1 MLLHIYSRPENFKK
15 SKLNKRC
22 EIKWSNFTKFIS
34 PLVSKFFSKQTFV
47 YYSYLFMYPLHKFN
61 IQWFQ
66 TMSGW
71 SNEIQAYMDSWIS
84 DWKSFHF
91 GFRIQEIIILIF
103 HIFDNWI
110 PAFRIV
116 DCIAET
122 CKKQIYFHACNYL
135 LSKNTK
141 NICIVS
147 KMDWV
152 IFIENFYSRHSNA
165 GKTPGTIYL

>member
-1 MLLHIYSRPENFKK
+1 MYLWSYAGWIAWTFFLL
-15 SKLNKRC
+15 
-22 EIKWSNFTKFIS
+22 KWLLAWTVLLCSWDTYDV
-34 PLVSKFFSKQTFV
+34 L
-47 YYSYLFMYPLHKFN
+47 YSYLFMYPLHKFN

-110 PAFRIV
+110 PAFRII
-116 DCIAET
+116 DSIAET
-122 CKKQIYFHACNYL
+122 CKNKY
-135 LSKNTK
+135 
-141 NICIVS
+141 
-147 KMDWV
+147 
-152 IFIENFYSRHSNA
+152 IFILV
-165 GKTPGTIYL
+165 TTICFPKILKIYA

>member
-1 MLLHIYSRPENFKK
+1 MKSNDPISQNSFRPWWANFFPN
-15 SKLNKRC
+15 KL
-22 EIKWSNFTKFIS
+22 
-34 PLVSKFFSKQTFV
+34 FV
-47 YYSYLFMYPLHKFN
+47 LYSYLFMYPLHKFN

-110 PAFRIV
+110 PAFRII
-116 DCIAET
+116 DSIAET
-122 CKKQIYFHACNYL
+122 CKNKYIFILVTICFPKILKIYV
-135 LSKNTK
+135 
-141 NICIVS
+141 CIVS
-147 KMDWV
+147 KM
-152 IFIENFYSRHSNA
+152 A
-165 GKTPGTIYL
+165 GLSVEAYL

>member
-1 MLLHIYSRPENFKK
+1 MWNQMIQFHKIHFSPGEQIFFQTNFCTYC
-15 SKLNKRC
+15 L
-22 EIKWSNFTKFIS
+22 
-34 PLVSKFFSKQTFV
+34 
-47 YYSYLFMYPLHKFN
+47 YSYLFMYPLHKFN
-61 IQWFQ
+61 IQGFQ
-66 TMSGW
+66 TMTGW
-71 SNEIQAYMDSWIS
+71 GNEIQAYMDPWIS

-141 NICIVS
+141 NIVCIVS